1 MGDCHY
7 LYGNYATDK
16 RIRFL
21 KQLLAFSGIEQERLR
36 SKWISSAEGS
46 EFAAEMKDFTESLQA
61 LGPSP
66 LRKVQSEA
74 HAA

>member
-1 MGDCHY
+1 
-7 LYGNYATDK
+7 
-16 RIRFL
+16 
-21 KQLLAFSGIEQERLR
+21 LLGFSGIEEDRLR
-36 SKWISSAEGS
+36 SKWISSAEGP
-46 EFAAEMKDFTESLQA
+46 EFATEMKEFTESLQA